1 MPVIG
6 VYVVACLD
14 IKLSPA
20 YVESRKLFINLES
33 SGSIG

>member
-6 VYVVACLD
+6 VYIVACLD

-20 YVESRKLFINLES
+20 YVESRKLFIILES
-33 SGSIG
+33 SASIG